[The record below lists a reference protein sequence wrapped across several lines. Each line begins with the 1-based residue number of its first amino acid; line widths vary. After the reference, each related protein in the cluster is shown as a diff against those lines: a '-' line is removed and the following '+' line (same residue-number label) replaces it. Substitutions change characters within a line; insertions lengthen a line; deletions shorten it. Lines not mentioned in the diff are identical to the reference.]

1 MLQSVVI
8 ALEDFEKRTYIK
20 QQQRKE
26 EHEANVVDHNI
37 RYSVSR
43 SSIDDILASVIME
56 ERQMRSNTLSDHSV
70 AAAAAAD
77 VRSRSTAQQ
86 LVDRLIQEEQGR
98 MATVMNEV

>member
-20 QQQRKE
+20 QQQQRKE

-70 AAAAAAD
+70 AAAAAD